1 MRPRSSPHLRLAAT
15 ARAFVLVALL
25 VPVLWARDA
34 TAVFVLLGVGAV
46 WLVSTLAE
54 ARLSGHG
61 ASRPDDASAGIAA
74 VLVVLEGVAIGA
86 LCGVALDDSRAVL
99 GALVVPPFVAG
110 LHGSVRGLVR
120 SLVAVL
126 GALGV
131 AMLAAWSQPTA
142 DQAYAVF
149 SWCFAGLGLGLI
161 GAFLH
166 GMLRAEADPLAPY
179 RHAQSLLR
187 RLISIS
193 SGLETD
199 LDPVALGG
207 EVLTEV
213 GDVLPTAALALY
225 VPRGETITPLLMRS
239 FGSEELGL
247 CEEVGMEAWTTGA
260 PLVADRVFAFPL
272 ATDAGTAAVVVGALS
287 ERVDPD
293 GIGLSSIIQR
303 LGVRL
308 RDRAVHLDTALL
320 FAAFRDSATTEER
333 RRLAR
338 EMHDGVAQD
347 LASLGYYVDAL
358 AADGPVAPER
368 LQVLRERIS
377 GIVAEVRRSLV
388 SLRTSV
394 GASESLG
401 AALGTLARGLS
412 EVSGVPVHVTLDEH
426 TDRLR
431 PEVEGELF
439 RIAQEALNNAVKHA
453 RARRIDV
460 HCQVRAPEATIT
472 VADDG
477 LGFQGPRPGSHGL
490 SIMRE
495 RAHLIGA
502 DLTLSD
508 TPGGGLTVTVTVPAP
523 RSPARRRETVTQGA
537 EH

>member
-1 MRPRSSPHLRLAAT
+1 MFPGRQQLRLAAT
-15 ARAFVLVALL
+15 ARLFVLVALL
-25 VPVLWARDA
+25 VPVLWAQDA
-34 TAVFVLLGVGAV
+34 TAVFVLLAIGAV
-46 WLVSTLAE
+46 WVLTTLAE
-54 ARLSGHG
+54 AHPGDGVTDRAPGTIPG
-61 ASRPDDASAGIAA
+61 A
-74 VLVVLEGVAIGA
+74 LTVLEGIAIGA
-86 LCGVALDDSRAVL
+86 LCGVALNDSRAVL

-110 LHGSVRGLVR
+110 LCCSVRGLLR
-120 SLVAVL
+120 SLAAVL
-126 GALGV
+126 GALAAV
-131 AMLAAWSQPTA
+131 MLAAWQQPTP

-166 GMLRAEADPLAPY
+166 GMLHRESDPLAPY

-193 SGLETD
+193 HGLDTD

-213 GDVLPTAALALY
+213 GDVLPTSALALY
-225 VPRGETITPLLMRS
+225 VPRGDALTPLLTRS
-239 FGSEELGL
+239 LGTEELTV
-247 CEEVGMEAWTTGA
+247 CEEVGVEAWTLEMPVVVG
-260 PLVADRVFAFPL
+260 RYFAFPL
-272 ATDAGTAAVVVGALS
+272 ATDAGTAGVVVGALS

-293 GIGLSSIIQR
+293 SIGLAAVLQR
-303 LGVRL
+303 LGARL

-347 LASLGYYVDAL
+347 LASLGYFVDAL
-358 AADGPVAPER
+358 AAGGPVAPER
-368 LQVLRERIS
+368 LQILRERIS
-377 GIVAEVRRSLV
+377 AIVAEVRRSLV
-388 SLRTSV
+388 SLRTNV

-401 AALGTLARGLS
+401 AALGTLARNLA

-472 VADDG
+472 VTDDG
-477 LGFQGPRPGSHGL
+477 LGFQGPRRGSHGL

-523 RSPARRRETVTQGA
+523 RSPGRVRESVTQGA
-537 EH
+537 DA